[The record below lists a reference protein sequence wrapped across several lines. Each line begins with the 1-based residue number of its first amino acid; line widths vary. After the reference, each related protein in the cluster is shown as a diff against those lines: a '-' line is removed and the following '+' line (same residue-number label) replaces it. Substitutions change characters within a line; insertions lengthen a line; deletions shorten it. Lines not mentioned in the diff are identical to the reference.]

1 MKITQHRPFLLVC
14 AALVIIAA
22 AWSFV
27 IFHPSS
33 ANQTLDQRT
42 RAVASQLKCPICQ
55 GESVADSPSY
65 LAQEMRRS
73 IHDQLQAGRSEPQ
86 VIQYFEDRYGS
97 QIVWSPPKQGFDLL
111 AWIVPIGLL
120 LLGLLLV
127 VLVMQDWRTGGTISE
142 EADEQARPERLTME
156 GSEEKANASELDS
169 YRQQLEE
176 ELAAEDALFRDRDPD
191 QARKQRGQVRSD
203 PGSLQAGT
211 EIL

>member
-1 MKITQHRPFLLVC
+1 MKLTQRRPFLLVS

-33 ANQTLDQRT
+33 ASQTLDQRT

-55 GESVADSPSY
+55 GESVADSPSF

-73 IHDQLQAGRSEPQ
+73 IHDQLQAGRSEQQ

-111 AWIVPIGLL
+111 AWVVPIGLL
-120 LLGLLLV
+120 LAGLLLIA
-127 VLVMQDWRTGGTISE
+127 LVMRDWRSGGSIVEAGDE
-142 EADEQARPERLTME
+142 EPPHTLVEDAET
-156 GSEEKANASELDS
+156 GSELAS
-169 YRQQLEE
+169 YRKQLED
-176 ELAAEDALFRDRDPD
+176 ELAADDVIFRGRE
-191 QARKQRGQVRSD
+191 QGQKRPQVGVE
-203 PGSLQAGT
+203 PGSVQAGT
-211 EIL
+211 ELS